1 LPTCLKDGIEAAPAP
16 EDWLRELKEAVG
28 GPAHVLS
35 SLPDRIAYARDRAP
49 YSTFRFRDGT
59 LPGTLPLAIVR
70 PGSEAEVQ
78 AVVRWARQRKVALV
92 PYGAGSG
99 VLGGAVPLHGELVVD
114 TKRLSGI
121 VGLDEIDGTATVEA
135 GTNGGAFEEELNARG
150 FTAGHLPQSLHMS
163 TVGGWAA
170 CRGAGQVSARYG
182 KIEDIVIGLRAVLP
196 DGAVLDVLP
205 AARRAVGPSLKDLLI
220 GSEGTLGIITRLTL
234 RVWRLPDHT
243 EPVVIAFPTLPAAF
257 GALRG
262 LLQDEVRPLMTR
274 LYDAT
279 ESAHRVGAEP
289 LPPTHPY
296 LCILAFSGPRRLA
309 EAERDVALEHITAA
323 GGARLGDAAYEAW
336 KSVRYQSYSPQH
348 QAAGRYMDTIEVTA
362 PWRAL
367 DTLYDD
373 VAAAVRAVH
382 PEVYFAAHW
391 SHTYPEG
398 ACQYMTLRLPPM
410 PSEQGYRLHEALW
423 DTVQRLCLE
432 RGVSISHHHGSG
444 FLRNPWL
451 EKELNAGMDLL
462 RALKR
467 AIDPDNL
474 LNPGKLAM

>member
-1 LPTCLKDGIEAAPAP
+1 LPTLLKDGIEAATAP
-16 EDWLRELKEAVG
+16 DDWLRELEAAVG

-49 YSTFRFRDGT
+49 YSTFRFRDGR
-59 LPGTLPLAIVR
+59 LPGTLPLAIAR

-78 AVVRWARQRKVALV
+78 AVVRWARLRKVALV

-121 VGLDEIDGTATVEA
+121 VDLDEVDGTVTVEA

-150 FTAGHLPQSLHMS
+150 YTSGHLPQSLHMS

-196 DGAVLDVLP
+196 DGEVLDVLP
-205 AARRAVGPSLKDLLI
+205 AARRAVGPSIKDLLI

-234 RVWRLPDHT
+234 RVWRLPAYT
-243 EPVVIAFPTLPAAF
+243 EPAVVAFPTLPAAF
-257 GALRG
+257 AALRG

-279 ESAHRVGAEP
+279 ESTHRAAGEA
-289 LPPTHPY
+289 LPPTHPF

-309 EAERDVALEHITAA
+309 EAERDIAMEHVTAN
-323 GGARLGDAAYEAW
+323 GGVRLGDAAYEAW
-336 KSVRYQSYSPQH
+336 KAVRYQSYSPQH

-410 PSEQGYRLHEALW
+410 TSEQGYRLHEALW
-423 DTVQRLCLE
+423 DTVQTLCLE

-451 EKELNAGMDLL
+451 ETELNAGMDLL

-474 LNPGKLAM
+474 LNPGKLAI